1 MKKLFACLFLVA
13 MLLSMAGCVANI
25 PETLVTVTGEPY
37 DPVSG
42 EFLTPPKGYVVTQ
55 NGKIPLTTG
64 GYSWS
69 VDTGHGTGK
78 HMIADQ
84 YMWPLPVKDMETVK
98 ITPESPMDGI
108 NYYMADPPISIPMGA
123 KVALDWQVMPDTVE
137 CVFWPGDHKTTGAP
151 EHKLFDCEKDGFIAN
166 LGDYIYEFSAAW
178 GNHGGGYS
186 GKATYYIHVIVEM
199 EEQA

>member
-1 MKKLFACLFLVA
+1 MKKLFIWFALFT
-13 MLLSMAGCVANI
+13 LLFSMTGCVANT
-25 PETLVTVTGEPY
+25 PETLIPVTQEPY

-42 EFLTPPKGYVVTQ
+42 AFLIPPKGYVVTQ
-55 NGKIPLTTG
+55 GGNIPLRTG

-69 VDTGHGTGK
+69 VDTTYGKGK

-98 ITPESPMDGI
+98 IIPESPLDGT
-108 NYYMADPPISIPMGA
+108 NDYTEDPPISIKKGA
-123 KVALDWQVMPDTVE
+123 KVVLDWQVMPDTVE
-137 CVFWPGDHKTTGAP
+137 CIFWPADHEATGAP
-151 EHKLFDCEKDGFIAN
+151 ERKLFDCEKDGFVAN

-178 GNHGGGYS
+178 GNHGAGYS

-199 EEQA
+199 EG